1 MTDFIS
7 QVFPSDYDTLFALFV
22 FGLSVIYMYLGDR
35 SQLFGKIFK
44 QFDMSTFIILNVMMI
59 FGCLVTLKSNGDEN
73 ESGGFL
79 NRDQTNE
86 WKGWMQLIILIYH
99 FVGASRISAIYNP
112 VRVLVAAYLFQTG
125 YGHFYYFY
133 KKADFSI
140 SRILNVM
147 VRLNLLTC
155 VLAYTMRTDYLFYY
169 FSPLVS
175 FWFSVI
181 WITMRILPSY
191 NKHVS
196 FILTKMGVMACVT
209 GFIIHYP
216 GVLEGVFRLLQFM
229 FNIQWNVVDWR
240 FRLSLDA
247 WIVYIGML
255 CALVAIKISE
265 YNIIVSRPRLWRS
278 MKVVA
283 LIVSVLGMIGFFVFE
298 LSQSKSSYSAYHP
311 YMSWIPILSFVVLR
325 NYTVT
330 LRNTHSQFFAF
341 IGKISLETFI
351 GQFHMWLAADTKGLL
366 VVLPNAS
373 WVTKTAVGWWTN
385 LAVSSILFVFVCY
398 YTSQATGVLTRW
410 LCKGAKKINQDTNS
424 HLTNKE
430 GMTQAVP
437 LLPTTASDGTIHHA
451 PAKLSVEQED
461 EESDDDLELGEEL
474 MYNRNKPVWY
484 RSLYDAIV
492 NNYWIR
498 SIIYLFMMGLVN
510 RFCT

>member
-1 MTDFIS
+1 M
-7 QVFPSDYDTLFALFV
+7 
-22 FGLSVIYMYLGDR
+22 YMYFGDR

-59 FGCLVTLKSNGDEN
+59 LGCLVTLKSNGDEN
-73 ESGGFL
+73 ESGEFL

-125 YGHFYYFY
+125 YGHFFYFY
-133 KKADFSI
+133 KKADYSI
-140 SRILNVM
+140 ARIWNVM

-175 FWFSVI
+175 FWFAVI

-191 NKHVS
+191 NKHVA
-196 FILTKMGVMACVT
+196 FILTKIGVMACIT

-216 GVLEGVFRLLQFM
+216 GILEGVFKTLLFM

-255 CALVAIKISE
+255 CALVVIKISE
-265 YNIIVSRPRLWRS
+265 YNIIVSRPHLWFS
-278 MKVVA
+278 MKIMA
-283 LIVSVLGMIGFFVFE
+283 LAASILGMVASFAFM
-298 LSQSKSSYSAYHP
+298 LSQSKTSYSTYHP
-311 YMSWIPILSFVVLR
+311 YVSWVPILSFVILR

-366 VVLPNAS
+366 VVLPNAG

-385 LAVSSILFVFVCY
+385 LAVSSILFIFVCY
-398 YTSQATGVLTRW
+398 YISQATGVLTRW
-410 LCKGAKKINQDTNS
+410 LCEGAKKINRDTTT
-424 HLTNKE
+424 HLPNKE
-430 GMTQAVP
+430 SMTQAVP
-437 LLPTTASDGTIHHA
+437 LLPTTSDTIHHA
-451 PAKLSVEQED
+451 PAKLMVDQDD
-461 EESDDDLELGEEL
+461 EESDEDLELGGEL
-474 MYNRNKPVWY
+474 MYNKNKPVWY
-484 RSLYDAIV
+484 RTFYDTIV

-498 SIIYLFMMGLVN
+498 SIIYLFMVGLVN